1 MVFLSLTRPSA
12 LQIQEAVAHGSSQ
25 GFNYKHVGGTEAAP
39 PLAAELVQE
48 RWAVDHTRVQ
58 VGTGR
63 ATYEKGKRALQS
75 WRHFQLGW
83 TTVDPSTKVKKGEK
97 VCVVAR
103 AILPWT
109 RNPLEIV
116 YAKERT
122 QQLPPAAAG
131 KPGTEGWVFRFAH
144 GCLGGH
150 LLAGEERFAMEWRK
164 DDDSVWYEI
173 YTFSKPAHP
182 LSIATYPVVRL
193 LQKRFAWDS
202 AAAMR
207 RELAG
212 RGRSKRMMKR
222 TSRSPSGAVMREA
235 QCCPK
240 NGEKWRKVADM
251 CWRDGHVR

>member
-1 MVFLSLTRPSA
+1 M
-12 LQIQEAVAHGSSQ
+12 IQEAVAHGSSQ

-63 ATYEKGKRALQS
+63 ATYEKGKRALAILESGVIGGCVKPPKGTFS
-75 WRHFQLGW
+75 WDGPRW
-83 TTVDPSTKVKKGEK
+83 TPSTKVKKGEK

-212 RGRSKRMMKR
+212 AAEA
-222 TSRSPSGAVMREA
+222 SG
-235 QCCPK
+235 
-240 NGEKWRKVADM
+240 
-251 CWRDGHVR
+251 

>member
-212 RGRSKRMMKR
+212 AAEA
-222 TSRSPSGAVMREA
+222 SG
-235 QCCPK
+235 
-240 NGEKWRKVADM
+240 
-251 CWRDGHVR
+251 